1 LPEVSAGEAI
11 PPGDEFKDD
20 EGNFDNPDSGIDV
33 RIGSKTIRV
42 AGRDTLKPEQK
53 TQGDNRAFNL
63 LQRLN
68 LPVEPD
74 ADNVATIKADG
85 FNYDAEGRQLIEEL
99 SHAIE
104 TQNQT
109 DGDPAY
115 SSALVRF
122 INYNVNPEGG
132 WYKILS
138 PDVAN
143 KLTEISAGESS
154 WRGWMLRAIKGVQ
167 KDLLTIGANMPLFL
181 QKTYSRAFSGKDIQD
196 FVSKVLTLMGR
207 DFTDDELKAISD
219 SKPQQK
225 ELVDQI
231 MQANR
236 KDEGGQV
243 YRRVQSL
250 LKPKSKPKIS
260 RLESNARVVE
270 AVNKIIA
277 DAKNLG
283 IEPPKDTG
291 RKLSPVEKLLHMIKP
306 ETVEKLNTLIKQAVA
321 DAERNAGIA
330 EALKEEAKHG
340 DSAVE
345 ELRQRFVEGEEPT
358 AKQIE
363 IGLNDPRYAHWR
375 AIRDNLLGYSP
386 VTGKLAAKV
395 VPTISQLA
403 KEILKTPA
411 YLQPEMRAQFIQKLA
426 EEHNLSDDQA
436 ARVADAITQTYGEK
450 LAAARLKAQKDAKNA
465 LSPEQKLKLPPNDK
479 TLWDTITQFFNAGGT
494 DSAELLRKIAAAK
507 GLPSPTDAQ
516 IKSMQLMVE
525 RVQKLSATPESKAAH
540 VAEISK
546 LMKEMGVQW
555 AKFNRPF
562 NMEHFGN
569 IASAGYEFATAN
581 LLAKFGFPIR
591 LTTHILTQLMVHT
604 PTRVLAVPIRQALN
618 DSAAG
623 RPVQLW
629 KDVHD
634 AARDTFTATIGA
646 TERALRAARAQITG
660 RGEILSHD
668 RLMSS
673 VTALERAAGAARE
686 YRQQGDYA
694 RASLL
699 YLISSLRL
707 ATRVVGAI
715 DSFQGEFV
723 EAQEMRHQIFLELR
737 AQGKSREEIA
747 RVTDKIM
754 SGMKSEWTI
763 ALADARRIF
772 DLYEAD
778 PKNLP
783 PGLESA
789 ASKWSKGQ
797 RENAMKEA
805 ADKLV
810 KDRAYLKMQEAG
822 LPADSTRAYIYR
834 LRMANAWQE
843 PTRYGIGGV
852 ATTTMN
858 KIRSLGIPMLPVEFA
873 NAIGAGIN
881 YHLRM
886 TPAYY
891 FADVGSKK
899 AQSEGKIGSAWTE
912 RPEDVTQRQV
922 QAIFGTLL
930 GATLVGMVMNHL
942 LKVNLAPPTDPKER
956 DKFIRD
962 GHKAGTVE
970 IQLPDGSFIPFSLTV
985 GPFAVVSPYLAGAG
999 ATRNLIDARA
1009 AQQAKLN
1016 EEAAKK
1022 GIAPGK
1028 VKPIDVADIMGVAG
1042 QAAWQTILGG
1052 STASG
1057 LVGGYTEF
1065 GIPNANKAAAS
1076 FISPFVPYLP
1086 GYQEISRMMGV
1097 AMDKNMASVFDYL
1110 VPLPTSGARL
1120 VNSLGD
1126 PVRTPDDAQR
1136 IIQAITAGTYPLP
1149 VHPSTADAGA
1159 AYQALFSSGFNP
1171 PAIDGGRGY
1180 NINGTL
1186 RPMTP
1191 DELSKYTELRGQ
1203 YLKEAISGMGASAT
1217 RTEVAAAYK
1226 TANARALEAVGVQL
1240 STANEKALA
1249 GVSAPTK
1256 SRGTRRLSL
1265 ASRGKSF
1272 NVPKIRLGKLHRPSR
1287 PRLHLA
1293 SLKVHK
1299 PKKLSLKSHA
1309 PRLHRPRLHLA

>member
-1 LPEVSAGEAI
+1 
-11 PPGDEFKDD
+11 
-20 EGNFDNPDSGIDV
+20 
-33 RIGSKTIRV
+33 
-42 AGRDTLKPEQK
+42 
-53 TQGDNRAFNL
+53 
-63 LQRLN
+63 
-68 LPVEPD
+68 
-74 ADNVATIKADG
+74 
-85 FNYDAEGRQLIEEL
+85 
-99 SHAIE
+99 
-104 TQNQT
+104 
-109 DGDPAY
+109 
-115 SSALVRF
+115 
-122 INYNVNPEGG
+122 
-132 WYKILS
+132 
-138 PDVAN
+138 
-143 KLTEISAGESS
+143 
-154 WRGWMLRAIKGVQ
+154 
-167 KDLLTIGANMPLFL
+167 
-181 QKTYSRAFSGKDIQD
+181 
-196 FVSKVLTLMGR
+196 
-207 DFTDDELKAISD
+207 
-219 SKPQQK
+219 
-225 ELVDQI
+225 
-231 MQANR
+231 
-236 KDEGGQV
+236 
-243 YRRVQSL
+243 
-250 LKPKSKPKIS
+250 
-260 RLESNARVVE
+260 
-270 AVNKIIA
+270 
-277 DAKNLG
+277 
-283 IEPPKDTG
+283 
-291 RKLSPVEKLLHMIKP
+291 
-306 ETVEKLNTLIKQAVA
+306 
-321 DAERNAGIA
+321 
-330 EALKEEAKHG
+330 
-340 DSAVE
+340 
-345 ELRQRFVEGEEPT
+345 
-358 AKQIE
+358 
-363 IGLNDPRYAHWR
+363 
-375 AIRDNLLGYSP
+375 
-386 VTGKLAAKV
+386 
-395 VPTISQLA
+395 
-403 KEILKTPA
+403 
-411 YLQPEMRAQFIQKLA
+411 
-426 EEHNLSDDQA
+426 
-436 ARVADAITQTYGEK
+436 
-450 LAAARLKAQKDAKNA
+450 
-465 LSPEQKLKLPPNDK
+465 
-479 TLWDTITQFFNAGGT
+479 
-494 DSAELLRKIAAAK
+494 
-507 GLPSPTDAQ
+507 
-516 IKSMQLMVE
+516 MQLMVE

-604 PTRVLAVPIRQALN
+604 PTRVLAVPIRQALR
-618 DSAAG
+618 DSADG
-623 RPVQLW
+623 KPVELW
-629 KDVHD
+629 RDVHT

-646 TERALRAARAQITG
+646 TERALRSARAQITG

-772 DLYEAD
+772 DQYEAD

-822 LPADSTRAYIYR
+822 LPADSMRAYIYR

-886 TPAYY
+886 TPAYKL
-891 FADVGSKK
+891 ADIGSKK
-899 AQSEGKIGSAWTE
+899 PGAVPEKSAWTE
-912 RPEDVTQRQV
+912 KPEDVTQRQV